1 MARTHSEREAGM
13 HDRTASRGTGMAR
26 RSRSLIR
33 RPRLYGLV
41 ALGAAAVL
49 ALAACGGS
57 SDSSS
62 SKKSTSTT
70 KKSTATDGSATAVV
84 KTASTPLGT
93 IVVNQDG
100 KTVYTLTNGG
110 QQVPCSGACLQVWPA
125 VTLPAGTTKATG
137 TGVKNVGTGPGGT
150 VTINGAPVYTFAGDA
165 SAGTTA
171 GEGINSFGGT
181 WNVVK
186 ASGGS
191 SGSGGSTATTVKSGG
206 SGY

>member
-1 MARTHSEREAGM
+1 MARTHSERETGM

-62 SKKSTSTT
+62 SKKSTTSTT
-70 KKSTATDGSATAVV
+70 AKGGSATAVV
-84 KTASTPLGT
+84 KTASTSLGT
-93 IVVNQDG
+93 IVVTNDG
-100 KTVYTLTNGG
+100 KTVYTLTSGG

-125 VTLPAGTTKATG
+125 VTLPAGTTKASG
-137 TGVKNVGTGPGGT
+137 TGVKNVGTGP
-150 VTINGAPVYTFAGDA
+150 
-165 SAGTTA
+165 
-171 GEGINSFGGT
+171 
-181 WNVVK
+181 
-186 ASGGS
+186 
-191 SGSGGSTATTVKSGG
+191 
-206 SGY
+206 

>member
-1 MARTHSEREAGM
+1 MLHG
-13 HDRTASRGTGMAR
+13 TATAGTGVAR
-26 RSRSLIR
+26 RSRTLAR
-33 RPRLYGLV
+33 RPRVYGLV
-41 ALGAAAVL
+41 ALGAAAVI

-62 SKKSTSTT
+62 SKKTTTSTT
-70 KKSTATDGSATAVV
+70 TKSTATTAQGGSATAVV

-93 IVVNQDG
+93 IVVTNDG
-100 KTVYTLTNGG
+100 KTVYTLTSGG

-125 VTLPAGTTKATG
+125 VTLPAGTTNATG
-137 TGVKNVGTGPGGT
+137 TGVKNVGTAAGGH

-165 SAGTTA
+165 GAGTTN

-186 ASGGS
+186 ASGSS
-191 SGSGGSTATTVKSGG
+191 SGGGGSTSTTVMSSGG

>member
-1 MARTHSEREAGM
+1 MLDG
-13 HDRTASRGTGMAR
+13 TANVGTRMAR
-26 RSRSLIR
+26 RPRSLTR

-41 ALGAAAVL
+41 ALGAAAVI

-62 SKKSTSTT
+62 SKKTTTT
-70 KKSTATDGSATAVV
+70 KKSTATTAKGGSATAVV
-84 KTASTPLGT
+84 KTASTSLGT
-93 IVVNQDG
+93 IVVTKDG
-100 KTVYTLTNGG
+100 KAVYTLTSGG
-110 QQVPCSGACLQVWPA
+110 QQVPCTGACLQVWPA

-137 TGVKNVGTGPGGT
+137 TGVKNVGTAAGGH

-165 SAGTTA
+165 GAGATN

-186 ASGGS
+186 ASGGTSGGGGTTATTTKS
-191 SGSGGSTATTVKSGG
+191 SGSG
-206 SGY
+206 Y

>member
-1 MARTHSEREAGM
+1 MLDGK
-13 HDRTASRGTGMAR
+13 ASVGTRMAR
-26 RSRSLIR
+26 RSRSLTR
-33 RPRLYGLV
+33 KPRLYALV
-41 ALGAAAVL
+41 ALGAAAVI

-62 SKKSTSTT
+62 SKKTTTSTT
-70 KKSTATDGSATAVV
+70 KKSTATTAKGGSATAVV

-93 IVVNQDG
+93 IVVTNDG
-100 KTVYTLTNGG
+100 KTVYTLTSGG

-137 TGVKNVGTGPGGT
+137 TGVKNVGTAAGGH
-150 VTINGAPVYTFAGDA
+150 VMINGAPVYTFAGDA
-165 SAGTTA
+165 GAGTTN

-186 ASGGS
+186 ASGAS
-191 SGSGGSTATTVKSGG
+191 SGGGGSTATTTKTGGG

>member
-1 MARTHSEREAGM
+1 
-13 HDRTASRGTGMAR
+13 MAR
-26 RSRSLIR
+26 RPRSLSR
-33 RPRLYGLV
+33 KPRVYGLV
-41 ALGAAAVL
+41 ALSAAAVI

-62 SKKSTSTT
+62 KKTTTSTT
-70 KKSTATDGSATAVV
+70 KKSTATTAKGGSATAVV

-93 IVVNQDG
+93 IVVTNDG

-137 TGVKNVGTGPGGT
+137 TGVKNVATAAGGH

-165 SAGTTA
+165 SAGTTN

-186 ASGGS
+186 ASGGTS
-191 SGSGGSTATTVKSGG
+191 AAGGSTATTTATTTKSSG

>member
-1 MARTHSEREAGM
+1 M
-13 HDRTASRGTGMAR
+13 HHGTATAGTGVAR
-26 RSRSLIR
+26 RSRTLTR
-33 RPRLYGLV
+33 RPRVYGLV
-41 ALGAAAVL
+41 ALGAAAVI

-62 SKKSTSTT
+62 SKKTTTSTT
-70 KKSTATDGSATAVV
+70 KKSTATTAQGGSATAVV
-84 KTASTPLGT
+84 KTANTPLGT
-93 IVVNQDG
+93 IVVTNDG
-100 KTVYTLTNGG
+100 KTVYTLTSGG
-110 QQVPCSGACLQVWPA
+110 TQVPCSGGCLQVWPA

-165 SAGTTA
+165 GAGTTN

-191 SGSGGSTATTVKSGG
+191 SGGGGSTSTTVKSGG

>member
-1 MARTHSEREAGM
+1 MYDG
-13 HDRTASRGTGMAR
+13 TASRGTGIAR
-26 RSRSLIR
+26 RSRSLTR

-41 ALGAAAVL
+41 ALGAAAVI

-62 SKKSTSTT
+62 SKKSTTSTT
-70 KKSTATDGSATAVV
+70 KGGSATAVV

-93 IVVNQDG
+93 IVVTNDG
-100 KTVYTLTNGG
+100 KAVYTLTSGG

-137 TGVKNVGTGPGGT
+137 TGVKNVGTAAGGHVT
-150 VTINGAPVYTFAGDA
+150 VSGAPVYTFQGDA
-165 SAGTTA
+165 GAGTTN

-191 SGSGGSTATTVKSGG
+191 SSGGGGSTATTVKSGG

>member
-1 MARTHSEREAGM
+1 MLDG
-13 HDRTASRGTGMAR
+13 TASVGTRMAR
-26 RSRSLIR
+26 RPRSLTR

-41 ALGAAAVL
+41 ALGAAAVI

-62 SKKSTSTT
+62 SKKTTTT
-70 KKSTATDGSATAVV
+70 KKSTATTAKGGSATAVV
-84 KTASTPLGT
+84 KTASTSLGT
-93 IVVNQDG
+93 IVVTKDG
-100 KTVYTLTNGG
+100 KAVYTLTSGG
-110 QQVPCSGACLQVWPA
+110 QQVPCTGACLQVWPA

-137 TGVKNVGTGPGGT
+137 TGVKNVGTAAGGH

-165 SAGTTA
+165 GAGTTN

-186 ASGGS
+186 ASGGTSGGGGTTATTTKS
-191 SGSGGSTATTVKSGG
+191 SGSG
-206 SGY
+206 Y